1 MTDMFSNKAVDRRSA
16 LVTLGSAGLGLLA
29 MQWAPVYAVDFKSDS
44 LGKLFP
50 QFNDKSRDQI
60 LRLLKGPG
68 FSGVQRTHPRV
79 WSHLACRQRA
89 QDR

>member
-1 MTDMFSNKAVDRRSA
+1 MTAMFSNKPVDRRSA

-29 MQWAPVYAVDFKSDS
+29 MQWAPVYAVDFKSDT
-44 LGKLFP
+44 LG
-50 QFNDKSRDQI
+50 R
-60 LRLLKGPG
+60 
-68 FSGVQRTHPRV
+68 